1 MGSNFHSKAKLPLS
15 KSRSVAVFRDPSEK
29 KMPTSR
35 GGGQVKG
42 GVALGSDAPLGDG
55 RRRLSRNA
63 YVADFLRITSP
74 VKPRPSNFLIFFTD
88 AAQIELHN
96 KIIRCAMA
104 LRRDR
109 QGSSGRNWEARWPCG
124 RQADLAAE

>member
-1 MGSNFHSKAKLPLS
+1 
-15 KSRSVAVFRDPSEK
+15 
-29 KMPTSR
+29 MPASR

-74 VKPRPSNFLIFFTD
+74 LKPRPSNFSIFFTPV
-88 AAQIELHN
+88 AQTEAC
-96 KIIRCAMA
+96 KKFIRSTMA
-104 LRRDR
+104 LRRLPNRAR
-109 QGSSGRNWEARWPCG
+109 QGFGAPSTWGRARPTWPV
-124 RQADLAAE
+124 